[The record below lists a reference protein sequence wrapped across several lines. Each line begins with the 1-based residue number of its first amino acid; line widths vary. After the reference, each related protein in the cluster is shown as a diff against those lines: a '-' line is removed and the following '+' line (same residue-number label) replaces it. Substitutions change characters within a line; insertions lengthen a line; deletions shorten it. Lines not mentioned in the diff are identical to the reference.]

1 MQAIDHRSLEQVISV
16 GRAELNAY
24 MATLL
29 LQPRLHAGDTVL
41 VPKDRLRHYIRSAKE
56 QLRGRQGTV
65 QYDAGVNQYMVA
77 FEATDDRPAFEKVI
91 PLANLEKVRG

>member
-1 MQAIDHRSLEQVISV
+1 MQAIEHRSLESVISA

-24 MATLL
+24 MAALL
-29 LQPRLHAGDTVL
+29 LQPRLHTGDAVV

-91 PLANLEKVRG
+91 PLANLEKVSD

>member
-1 MQAIDHRSLEQVISV
+1 MQAIDHRSLEQVISA

-24 MATLL
+24 MAALL
-29 LQPRLHAGDTVL
+29 LQPRLHTGDTVV

-65 QYDAGVNQYMVA
+65 QYDAGHHQYMVE
-77 FEATDDRPAFEKVI
+77 FEATADRPAFEKII
-91 PLANLEKVRG
+91 PLVNLERVRG